1 MTTLHNMVA
10 LRHVSKVYHRG
21 ATPVQALQ
29 DVDLSVR
36 PGEMVAILGSSGCG
50 KSTLLNLLGGLDRAT
65 SGEIWLDGQS
75 TSLWT
80 TGDWTRARRELI
92 GIVFQAFHLLPGLT
106 AAENIALPLILRGE
120 SRPEIATRLATHLE
134 WVGLP
139 ARGDH
144 RPSELSGGE
153 QQRVAI
159 ARALIHRPKLILA
172 DEPTGNLDSQ
182 TAADIIALL
191 RTLPQRAG
199 CTIMLATH
207 SQAAADQADRICLMR
222 DGRLLE
228 PKVTSLA

>member
-1 MTTLHNMVA
+1 MTTSPDMVT
-10 LRHVSKVYHRG
+10 LRQVSKVYHRG
-21 ATPVQALQ
+21 ATPVQALRE
-29 DVDLSVR
+29 VELSVR
-36 PGEMVAILGSSGCG
+36 AGEMVAILGPSGCG
-50 KSTLLNLLGGLDRAT
+50 KSTLLNLLGGLDQAT
-65 SGEIWLDGQS
+65 SGEIWLDGHC
-75 TSLWT
+75 T
-80 TGDWTRARRELI
+80 TPWSSGDWTRARRELI

-120 SRPEIATRLATHLE
+120 SRPEIATRVATHLE

-139 ARGDH
+139 ARGNH
-144 RPSELSGGE
+144 RPSEMSGGE

-159 ARALIHRPKLILA
+159 ARALIHRPRLILA

-182 TAADIIALL
+182 TAADIVALL

-207 SQAAADQADRICLMR
+207 SQAAADQADRVCLMR

-228 PKVTSLA
+228 PKVPSLA